1 MIKALIATVVG
12 LTLNHSFVTRV
23 IDGDTLEVEYAR
35 KAYKI
40 RMYGIDAP
48 EKKQPFGQE
57 ATNCA
62 SSYLL
67 GKQVTI
73 KAYGTDLYG
82 RTLGEVFLQG
92 RNQNIY
98 LVSLGCAWAT
108 PKYLP
113 VGRLQDYIKPQ
124 QDAMRAK
131 LGLWA
136 KPDPIEPEIWRKSH

>member
-1 MIKALIATVVG
+1 MIKMLVATVIG
-12 LTLNHSFVTRV
+12 LTLNNTVVTRV
-23 IDGDTLEVEYAR
+23 VDGDTLEVQYAR
-35 KAYKI
+35 KAYKV
-40 RMYGIDAP
+40 RLYGIDAP
-48 EKKQPFGQE
+48 EKNQSFGQE
-57 ATNCA
+57 ATNCTR
-62 SSYLL
+62 SYLL

-82 RTLGEVFLQG
+82 RALGEVFLQG
-92 RNQNIY
+92 RNQNIF

-113 VGRLQDYIKPQ
+113 VGRLQDYLKPQ
-124 QDAMRAK
+124 EQARKAK